1 MSEIDK
7 SQNEFTKR
15 YINLMK
21 KKSDYVFNLFLF
33 FYLIFGFYLS
43 TNTGISIDESVDQY
57 IWKLNVEAIKY
68 FFGYNENG
76 YLNLLEFQ
84 DRFHG
89 AGFHYISNIYVLIA
103 GIFVELE
110 KFSEETTKILLSHNL
125 IFLTFSFRFEETLEL
140 KPKAANMNANNLN
153 KPFITHTPIF
163 YKYIKIKLT
172 LL

>member
-1 MSEIDK
+1 MPEIDK
-7 SQNEFTKR
+7 SQNKFTKR
-15 YINLMK
+15 TINLTK
-21 KKSDYVFNLFLF
+21 KKSGYVFNLFLF

-43 TNTGISIDESVDQY
+43 TNTGISIDESVNQY

-89 AGFHYISNIYVLIA
+89 AGFHYISHIYVLIVSV
-103 GIFVELE
+103 FVELE

-125 IFLTFSFRFEETLEL
+125 IFFTFFLSGIFAKKIVDLL
-140 KPKAANMNANNLN
+140 IKDKLN
-153 KPFITHTPIF
+153 R
-163 YKYIKIKLT
+163 
-172 LL
+172 